1 MMIISSYNI
10 LFYSETEFMA
20 SAYEDGSDTSEG
32 STGTGNLASVG
43 ASALATLPA
52 ARVSSRP
59 RLRITGPLTFIKR
72 SL

>member
-1 MMIISSYNI
+1 
-10 LFYSETEFMA
+10 MA

-52 ARVSSRP
+52 ARVSLRP
-59 RLRITGPLTFIKR
+59 KLRITGPPVFKQAL
-72 SL
+72 

>member
-1 MMIISSYNI
+1 
-10 LFYSETEFMA
+10 MA

-52 ARVSSRP
+52 ARVSLRT
-59 RLRITGPLTFIKR
+59 RLRITGSPVFRDLTS
-72 SL
+72 SLKTKPYKL

>member
-1 MMIISSYNI
+1 
-10 LFYSETEFMA
+10 MA

-59 RLRITGPLTFIKR
+59 RLRITGPLKR

>member
-1 MMIISSYNI
+1 
-10 LFYSETEFMA
+10 MA

-52 ARVSSRP
+52 ARVSLRT
-59 RLRITGPLTFIKR
+59 RLRITDSPVFKT
-72 SL
+72 SLITSNNYFNPAH

>member
-1 MMIISSYNI
+1 
-10 LFYSETEFMA
+10 MA

-52 ARVSSRP
+52 ARVSLRT
-59 RLRITGPLTFIKR
+59 RLRITGSPVFKNKPYKL
-72 SL
+72 

>member
-1 MMIISSYNI
+1 MLIILSYNI

-52 ARVSSRP
+52 ARVSLRP
-59 RLRITGPLTFIKR
+59 KLRNTG
-72 SL
+72 SLIFRVI